1 MAFPERQESFIVRPH
16 PLPEK
21 ERTMTPREAVTFFE
35 AKMKQEPLGKGHPVA
50 VWLLACCAIEVDGLE
65 ELDDLYR
72 SFRAFYDR
80 RKDGIFAE
88 AARAFYPTPRS
99 LTKALRRLAMEGVG
113 VGLAYYNSK
122 IVWMSRIRQSRRMI
136 QGLRLLW

>member
-1 MAFPERQESFIVRPH
+1 
-16 PLPEK
+16 
-21 ERTMTPREAVTFFE
+21 MTPREAVTFFE
-35 AKMKQEPLGKGHPVA
+35 SKMKQEPPGKGHPVA

-88 AARAFYPTPRS
+88 SARAFYPTSRS

-113 VGLAYYNSK
+113 IGLSYYSSK
-122 IVWMSRIRQSRRMI
+122 IAWLPSIRQSRRMI